1 MQRCYPDP
9 LASADDDDLALAYAW
24 PGRSATGPIL
34 RVNMVMSIDGGVT
47 VDGRSAGLGSAADQ
61 RLFAV
66 LRDLADVL
74 LVGAGTIRAEGYGGI
89 RPSAERLAR
98 RRRWGL
104 GDPPRVAVV
113 TGRGLD
119 ADLSI
124 FTDSAA
130 PPIVLTTTH
139 GAQLMADF
147 PATVLDAGGD
157 TLDLDRMV
165 SSLADLGL
173 HRIHCEGG
181 PGLLGRLVAA
191 ELVDELCLT
200 TAPMMLGAGAGA
212 LLGDTALA
220 RAAGWRLETLHV
232 DGDQLFSHYR
242 RTTR

>member
-9 LASADDDDLALAYAW
+9 LTFADDDDLALAYAW
-24 PGRSATGPIL
+24 PGRVGTDPVL
-34 RVNMVMSIDGGVT
+34 RANMVMSIDAGVT

-89 RPSAERLAR
+89 RPGADRLAR

-113 TGRGLD
+113 TGRGL
-119 ADLSI
+119 AKDLTL
-124 FTDSAA
+124 FTDTDAA
-130 PPIVLTTTH
+130 PIVLTTTQ
-139 GAQLMADF
+139 GARLMADF
-147 PATVLDAGGD
+147 PASVIDVGDDTV
-157 TLDLDRMV
+157 DLARMV
-165 SSLADLGL
+165 SALADLGL

-181 PGLLGRLVAA
+181 PGLLGRLIAA

-200 TAPMMLGAGAGA
+200 TAPMMLGTGAGA
-212 LLGDTALA
+212 LLGGVELA
-220 RAAGWRLETLHV
+220 GAAKWRLESLHV

-242 RTTR
+242 RPTP